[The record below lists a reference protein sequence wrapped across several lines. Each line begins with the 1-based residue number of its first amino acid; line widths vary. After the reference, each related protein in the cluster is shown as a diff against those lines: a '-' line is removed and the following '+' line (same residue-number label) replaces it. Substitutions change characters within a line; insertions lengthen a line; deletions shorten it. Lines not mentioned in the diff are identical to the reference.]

1 MHFSARVRNRFN
13 PFKIIANAVY
23 FFCVFV
29 AEWLYKSV
37 ENNQWCVEADLIHQ
51 NQGTKTL
58 QDKRIELEDINAK

>member
-1 MHFSARVRNRFN
+1 ML
-13 PFKIIANAVY
+13 Y
-23 FFCVFV
+23 FFCAFV

-37 ENNQWCVEADLIHQ
+37 GKNQWCVEADLIHQ